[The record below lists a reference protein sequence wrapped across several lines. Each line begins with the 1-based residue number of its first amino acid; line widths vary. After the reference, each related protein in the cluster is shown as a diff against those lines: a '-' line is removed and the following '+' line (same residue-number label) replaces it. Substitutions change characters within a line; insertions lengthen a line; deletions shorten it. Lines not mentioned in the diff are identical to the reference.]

1 MAQMHSF
8 LIENA
13 KSELNYVDPNLRE
26 EDFLSIFNEIA
37 NSMKDGTDL
46 FSEEDSF
53 LFQEFSEDPMDKE
66 KEEFSEE
73 LDDLVGENSVNLEV
87 ENLINLTSKLDLN
100 ESSSSIEEIVHGDT
114 NFDIDDLL

>member
-13 KSELNYVDPNLRE
+13 KSELNYVDPNLRK
-26 EDFLSIFNEIA
+26 EDFVLIFNEIA
-37 NSMKDGTDL
+37 NSMKDGKDL

-53 LFQEFSEDPMDKE
+53 LFQEFLEDPMDE
-66 KEEFSEE
+66 ELEEFSEE
-73 LDDLVGENSVNLEV
+73 LDNLVSKNLVNLEV
-87 ENLINLTSKLDLN
+87 ENLINLTSKLYLN

-114 NFDIDDLL
+114 NFDIDNLL